1 MISNDRMEWAIP
13 LQNLDIQNIQINP
26 PMQGYKLVSAL
37 GYSDTDVSFN
47 TLCILLPLLPVKSY
61 ETASGRL
68 QISLQGSMITNKLL
82 AFQDLLIQ
90 TLLTNQARWFPGERV
105 FSKDEIKQGFQPFVD
120 KTSLHLYC
128 PTSTTTSTNEI
139 HSYSEKKWTNDV
151 ISPSLFTVGKQ
162 LRLAIKFQGLSFHQH
177 PVTKMWTG
185 KFRLQHRIVAVM
197 TQ

>member
-1 MISNDRMEWAIP
+1 MEWAIP
-13 LQNLDIQNIQINP
+13 LQNLDIQNIQINTP
-26 PMQGYKLVSAL
+26 VQGYKLVSAL
-37 GYSDTDVSFN
+37 GYSDTDVNFN

-61 ETASGRL
+61 EAASGRL

-90 TLLTNQARWFPGERV
+90 TLLANQARWFPGEKV

-139 HSYSEKKWTNDV
+139 HSYSEKKWTNDI
-151 ISPSLFTVGKQ
+151 ISPNLFTVGKQ